1 MKPVINY
8 VLSTEQSGET
18 VEVTLISATNAT
30 VIDEAS
36 DVGGLAK
43 PSVTANVI
51 SGNIAPVVSFMI
63 SQAEAGDN
71 GAISNVSTIAGAGG
85 LVTVTA
91 NISDINTKDEHCIT
105 FTSLD
110 SSLVESVDMADEC
123 RLLNTFTFDPST
135 LTSGTYTLETS
146 VVESNTDVPFTT
158 EVSIKLAVIAGSV
171 EVIADSDSD
180 GVPDSQEN
188 TATMNDATQLP
199 VKDDEAPLQIAAGL
213 SLSLG
218 DIAKSNTDNN
228 GFVAT
233 VERDQVQDDLHYS
246 AISTITNFNV
256 SGLQQLGDSVSVVI
270 PLAEDVV
277 IPANAVYRKYTELN
291 GDWFDFVIDENNQV
305 ASAFKDA
312 QGNCPAPNSVNYSTG
327 LTEGNGCI
335 QLTIEDGGLND
346 GDSMANGRI
355 VDPGVLVIE
364 NENTPPEIISLT
376 THATN
381 SGDEFSLNAIVV
393 DLEQDEITY
402 SWGQVDTGSTLL
414 ADVVEANTKTG
425 VFIAPV
431 TAEPTEL
438 TFSLTITDSYGG
450 SSSKE
455 FVVKVETIN
464 LKPDHEVDRKAG
476 SFGCFFVLIT
486 LAGLVTRRI
495 RKYK

>member
-1 MKPVINY
+1 
-8 VLSTEQSGET
+8 
-18 VEVTLISATNAT
+18 
-30 VIDEAS
+30 
-36 DVGGLAK
+36 
-43 PSVTANVI
+43 
-51 SGNIAPVVSFMI
+51 
-63 SQAEAGDN
+63 
-71 GAISNVSTIAGAGG
+71 
-85 LVTVTA
+85 
-91 NISDINTKDEHCIT
+91 
-105 FTSLD
+105 
-110 SSLVESVDMADEC
+110 
-123 RLLNTFTFDPST
+123 
-135 LTSGTYTLETS
+135 
-146 VVESNTDVPFTT
+146 
-158 EVSIKLAVIAGSV
+158 
-171 EVIADSDSD
+171 
-180 GVPDSQEN
+180 
-188 TATMNDATQLP
+188 
-199 VKDDEAPLQIAAGL
+199 
-213 SLSLG
+213 
-218 DIAKSNTDNN
+218 
-228 GFVAT
+228 
-233 VERDQVQDDLHYS
+233 
-246 AISTITNFNV
+246 
-256 SGLQQLGDSVSVVI
+256 
-270 PLAEDVV
+270 
-277 IPANAVYRKYTELN
+277 
-291 GDWFDFVIDENNQV
+291 
-305 ASAFKDA
+305 
-312 QGNCPAPNSVNYSTG
+312 VNYSTG